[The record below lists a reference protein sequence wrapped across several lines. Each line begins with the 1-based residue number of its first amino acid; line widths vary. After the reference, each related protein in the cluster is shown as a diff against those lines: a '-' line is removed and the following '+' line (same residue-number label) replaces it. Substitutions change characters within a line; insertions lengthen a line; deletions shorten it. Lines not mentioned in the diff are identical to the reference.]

1 MPPLDLS
8 ILLRFHLAGKTP
20 EEKRIKR
27 RALPLNAKW
36 GRGGAGREPG
46 VPRRNWPL
54 GGEHSGAG
62 CKLVEGCGG

>member
-8 ILLRFHLAGKTP
+8 ILLRFHPAGKTP

-36 GRGGAGREPG
+36 GRGGAGWGTESPSEELAS
-46 VPRRNWPL
+46 RR
-54 GGEHSGAG
+54 
-62 CKLVEGCGG
+62 